1 MNDKREFK
9 INLDAADP
17 EEDYKVSRPGARSAK
32 SSVRYT
38 PSLAVLFAFMV
49 LGTTLVW
56 MYYHFSTRLDDMNME
71 GSSGIAS
78 LSSEFTQNLSGMS
91 EQLIE
96 QKQATHKLLTD
107 LENQV
112 TKLKSSVSSLKTGKA
127 DIKDIKDVDAA
138 VNGIKKTITPF
149 QGSLAQLEKQ
159 LNEINRKTESVAAS
173 LKQIENSASKN
184 TADISKLNENA
195 IDKSYVD
202 QQIQKEREFQ
212 QKQLSVSS
220 ESLLKDIASLETKIS
235 NMKQRL
241 VTVESNLSKKSA
253 MPAKIQPST
262 TQKPVGDFTTPKDGE
277 ILEQDL

>member
-9 INLDAADP
+9 INLDAAP
-17 EEDYKVSRPGARSAK
+17 EEDFKISPPKKRPGK

-38 PSLAVLFAFMV
+38 PSLAVLFAFMA
-49 LGTTLVW
+49 LGTSLVW
-56 MYYHFSTRLDDMNME
+56 MYYHFSTRLDDINME

-78 LSSEFTQNLSGMS
+78 LSSEFTANLSGMS
-91 EQLIE
+91 EQLTE
-96 QKQATHKLLTD
+96 QKQATQQLLTD

-112 TKLKSSVSSLKTGKA
+112 AKLKSSVSSLKTGKA

-138 VNGIKKTITPF
+138 VSGVKKTITPL
-149 QGSLAQLEKQ
+149 QGSLAQMEGQ
-159 LNEINRKTESVAAS
+159 LKEISRKTESVANS
-173 LKQIENSASKN
+173 LQQIENSTSKN
-184 TADISKLNENA
+184 AADIRNLKENA
-195 IDKSYVD
+195 ISKSYVD
-202 QQIQKEREFQ
+202 QQIEKERAFQ

-241 VTVESNLSKKSA
+241 VAVESQLSKKSA
-253 MPAKIQPST
+253 IPNKIPSSTNRKPAGNLS
-262 TQKPVGDFTTPKDGE
+262 TPKDGE

>member
-9 INLDAADP
+9 INLDAGDS
-17 EEDYKVSRPGARSAK
+17 DDDFKVSRPEKKHAK

-38 PSLAVLFAFMV
+38 PSLAVLFAFMA
-49 LGTTLVW
+49 LGITLAW

-96 QKQATHKLLTD
+96 QKQATQKLLTD

-127 DIKDIKDVDAA
+127 DIKDVDAA

-149 QGSLAQLEKQ
+149 QGSVAQLEKQ
-159 LNEINRKTESVAAS
+159 LNEINRKTESVATS

-184 TADISKLNENA
+184 AADISKLNENA
-195 IDKSYVD
+195 IDKSYID

-212 QKQLSVSS
+212 QNKLSVSS

-241 VTVESNLSKKSA
+241 VTVESQLSKKSA
-253 MPAKIQPST
+253 MPDKMPSST
-262 TQKPVGDFTTPKDGE
+262 TRKPAGNLSTPKAGE
-277 ILEQDL
+277 ILEQDLE